1 MFKNYGLRLEGFG
14 PRASRAEFLGAVG
27 GELHFDHLL
36 EKHRSYQCL
45 LDEWSGVT
53 HVTFNDES
61 EWRAYWRGE
70 RGDEEGEEGG
80 ETRSAALR
88 SPEVNNDNGGDDGGD
103 YDADDRPDDVGAG
116 EGLGEAEDGEGKD
129 DGHHSDM
136 DLDLLAESESKS
148 EGEGDWAEGGD
159 GGSTAAAQSIRT
171 RATAGS
177 DALFSDDE
185 SAESSH
191 PGGEES
197 DAGETD
203 ELWAEGFTF
212 NEE

>member
-1 MFKNYGLRLEGFG
+1 MGAWEGF
-14 PRASRAEFLGAVG
+14 
-27 GELHFDHLL
+27 
-36 EKHRSYQCL
+36 
-45 LDEWSGVT
+45 
-53 HVTFNDES
+53 
-61 EWRAYWRGE
+61 
-70 RGDEEGEEGG
+70 
-80 ETRSAALR
+80 
-88 SPEVNNDNGGDDGGD
+88 
-103 YDADDRPDDVGAG
+103 
-116 EGLGEAEDGEGKD
+116 GEAEDGGGVY
-129 DGHHSDM
+129 DGHHDHDM

>member
-1 MFKNYGLRLEGFG
+1 M
-14 PRASRAEFLGAVG
+14 
-27 GELHFDHLL
+27 
-36 EKHRSYQCL
+36 

-61 EWRAYWRGE
+61 EWRAYWKGE

-116 EGLGEAEDGEGKD
+116 EGVGEAEDVGGED
-129 DGHHSDM
+129 AGHHSDM
-136 DLDLLAESESKS
+136 DLGLLAESEFES
-148 EGEGDWAEGGD
+148 EGEGYGAEGGD
-159 GGSTAAAQSIRT
+159 DGSTPAAQSIQT
-171 RATAGS
+171 GATSGS

-191 PGGEES
+191 PEDEES
-197 DAGETD
+197 DAGESD
-203 ELWAEGFTF
+203 EQWAEGFTF